1 MRTGPGSLRTR
12 VTLAV
17 IAVLAVVLVTLGIAI
32 QAVFVSQSERSLES
46 TLASRVQLGRQ
57 LARAGVG
64 PQQIVNR
71 VSTEG
76 VTATLETRNGMQY
89 GTVVTPGPLARTV
102 TTTLN
107 GTGRVA
113 GATLTV
119 AVDTTLVDQARI
131 RLRRVLVVASLAAL
145 LVSAALV
152 AVIVRWSLRPLD
164 EVSGLARRI
173 TAGQRGERLRP
184 DRTDTEIGQTAQALD
199 EMLDELEG
207 AEVRAR
213 EADERSRQFLADAA
227 HELRTPVAG
236 MRAAAETLLHAG
248 PTLQTEDR
256 EQLEALVVREAS
268 RTGRLVGDLLAV
280 ARLDAGEPARP
291 HVRTELREVAAQ
303 ELERIGLT
311 HPSVRRTLTGSGAA
325 ALVDREQLAGIV
337 GNLVD
342 NAVRAAGPGGAVE
355 ATVHRL
361 GEWACVDVLDSGPG
375 VPEAERERIFERL
388 VRLDVGRRQPDHQ
401 QPEGGSGLGLAIARG
416 YARAHGGDVR
426 CLEPPPG
433 AGGALFRLALPAV
446 LPATPTDTR

>member
-17 IAVLAVVLVTLGIAI
+17 IAVLAVVLVMLGITI
-32 QAVFVSQSERSLES
+32 QAVFVGQSERSLES

-76 VTATLETRNGMQY
+76 VTATLETRNGTVF
-89 GTVVTPGPLARTV
+89 GTGVTPGPLTRTV

-119 AVDTTLVDQARI
+119 GVDTTLVDQARVG
-131 RLRRVLVVASLAAL
+131 LRRVLVVASLAAL
-145 LVSAALV
+145 LVSAVLV
-152 AVIVRWSLRPLD
+152 TLIVRWSLRPLD
-164 EVSGLARRI
+164 AVSGLARRI

-184 DRTDTEIGQTAQALD
+184 DRTDSEIGQTAQALD

-207 AEVRAR
+207 AEARAR
-213 EADERSRQFLADAA
+213 RADERSRQFLADAA

-236 MRAAAETLLHAG
+236 MSAAAESLLHAG
-248 PTLQTEDR
+248 PALSAEERQ
-256 EQLEALVVREAS
+256 QLEALVVREAG
-268 RTGRLVGDLLAV
+268 RTGRLVADLLAV
-280 ARLDAGEPARP
+280 ARLDAGESARP
-291 HVRTELREVAAQ
+291 RVRTELSQVAGQ
-303 ELERIGLT
+303 ELERVGLT
-311 HPSVRRTLTGSGAA
+311 HPSVRRTLTGPGGAA
-325 ALVDREQLAGIV
+325 LADPEQLTGIV
-337 GNLVD
+337 GNLLD
-342 NAVRAAGPGGAVE
+342 NAVRAAGPAGAVE
-355 ATVHRL
+355 VTVHRL
-361 GEWACVDVLDSGPG
+361 GEWACVDVVDSGPG

-388 VRLDVGRRQPDHQ
+388 VRLEVDRAHPA
-401 QPEGGSGLGLAIARG
+401 GGSGLGLAIARG

-426 CLEPPPG
+426 CLEPPAG
-433 AGGALFRLALPAV
+433 GGALFRLALPA
-446 LPATPTDTR
+446 LDAPTLTTR

>member
-46 TLASRVQLGRQ
+46 TLMSRVQLGRQ

-76 VTATLETRNGMQY
+76 VTATLETRNGMQF
-89 GTVVTPGPLARTV
+89 GTGVTPGPFARTV
-102 TTTLN
+102 TATLN

-119 AVDTTLVDQARI
+119 AVDTTLVDQARV
-131 RLRRVLVVASLAAL
+131 RLRRVLVVASVAAL
-145 LVSAALV
+145 LVSAAVV

-207 AEVRAR
+207 AEAHAR
-213 EADERSRQFLADAA
+213 RADERSRRFLADAA

-236 MRAAAETLLHAG
+236 MRAAAESLLHAG
-248 PTLQTEDR
+248 PTLGAEDR
-256 EQLEALVVREAS
+256 
-268 RTGRLVGDLLAV
+268 
-280 ARLDAGEPARP
+280 
-291 HVRTELREVAAQ
+291 AA
-303 ELERIGLT
+303 
-311 HPSVRRTLTGSGAA
+311 
-325 ALVDREQLAGIV
+325 
-337 GNLVD
+337 
-342 NAVRAAGPGGAVE
+342 
-355 ATVHRL
+355 
-361 GEWACVDVLDSGPG
+361 
-375 VPEAERERIFERL
+375 
-388 VRLDVGRRQPDHQ
+388 
-401 QPEGGSGLGLAIARG
+401 
-416 YARAHGGDVR
+416 
-426 CLEPPPG
+426 
-433 AGGALFRLALPAV
+433 AGGAGRPRGQPYGSVGLRPAGRR
-446 LPATPTDTR
+446 PTRCRGGRAATGPYGAEARWRPGSWNASVSPTPPYAAR

>member
-32 QAVFVSQSERSLES
+32 QAVFVSQTERSLES

-76 VTATLETRNGMQY
+76 VTATLETRNGMLF
-89 GTVVTPGPLARTV
+89 GTGLTPGPLARTA
-102 TTTLN
+102 TAKLN

-131 RLRRVLVVASLAAL
+131 RLRRVLVVASVVAL
-145 LVSAALV
+145 LVSAVLV
-152 AVIVRWSLRPLD
+152 AVIVSWSLRPLD
-164 EVSGLARRI
+164 AVSGLARRI

-207 AEVRAR
+207 AEARAR
-213 EADERSRQFLADAA
+213 QADERSRQFLADAA

-236 MRAAAETLLHAG
+236 MRAAAESLLHAG
-248 PTLQTEDR
+248 PTLAAEERQ
-256 EQLEALVVREAS
+256 QLEALVVREAG

-280 ARLDAGEPARP
+280 ARLDAAETARP
-291 HVRTELREVAAQ
+291 RVRTELREVAAR
-303 ELERIGLT
+303 ELERVGLT
-311 HPSVRRTLTGSGAA
+311 HPAVGRTLTGPGAV
-325 ALVDREQLAGIV
+325 ALADPEQLTGIV
-337 GNLVD
+337 GNLLD
-342 NAVRAAGPGGAVE
+342 NAVRAAGPTGAVE
-355 ATVHRL
+355 VRVHRL
-361 GEWACVDVLDSGPG
+361 DEWACVDVVDSGPG
-375 VPEAERERIFERL
+375 VPDADRERIFQRL
-388 VRLDVGRRQPDHQ
+388 VRLDPDRGDTG
-401 QPEGGSGLGLAIARG
+401 GGSGLGLAIARG

-426 CLEPPPG
+426 CLEPPVGSG
-433 AGGALFRLALPAV
+433 AFFRLALPA
-446 LPATPTDTR
+446 LESDTPITR